1 MSTVPTTTPAD
12 AEKRRAA
19 LSSVIWSCLLTGLK
33 LVAGLATNSLG
44 LLSEALHSALD
55 LVAAGITYFA
65 VRMSSRPPDRN
76 HAYGYGKVENLSA
89 LIETMLLLLTC
100 IWIVYEAV
108 NRLFFSQPEVGHSL
122 WGIGVILVSIA
133 VDTSR
138 ARMLKRVAKKHNSQA
153 LEADALHFSTDILS
167 SIVVLV
173 GLLGLWGASYLQP
186 GPLRNFLEK
195 TDAMAALAVSGIVI
209 WVGARLSG
217 RAMHV
222 LLDGGSKDFLERFE
236 QTLAEKLP
244 RYRVRKLRV
253 RQSGSALFADVVL
266 AAPAEQTVE
275 ASHSIAALV
284 EAMARGLHPD
294 ADVTVQIEPQEN
306 TDAGLLATAQA
317 VAAAHGLAVH
327 SLVLGDRSG
336 KPCAYLHVEA
346 PGDMSLEAAHTLI
359 DTFEGTLA
367 LSLRVEHVISHI
379 EPEHQGFES
388 AEPDFAPLPVS
399 MGSDILS
406 VLAAPPAFPEP
417 YNLDVCRMAGRL
429 TVSFDCAVSGE
440 VSVSQAHTLSSRM
453 ERRLRASTMGIDRVN
468 IHMEPENRRSTRPGE

>member
-1 MSTVPTTTPAD
+1 
-12 AEKRRAA
+12 
-19 LSSVIWSCLLTGLK
+19 VIWSCLLAGLK
-33 LVAGLATNSLG
+33 LLAGLATNSLG

-65 VRMSSRPPDRN
+65 VRMSSRPPDRG
-76 HAYGYGKVENLSA
+76 HAYGYGKMENLSA

-100 IWIVYEAV
+100 VWIVYEAV
-108 NRLFFSQPEVGHSL
+108 DRLFFSQPQVEHSL

-167 SIVVLV
+167 SIVVLA

-186 GPLRNFLEK
+186 GPLRDFLEK
-195 TDAMAALAVSGIVI
+195 TDAMAALAVSGIVV
-209 WVGARLSG
+209 WVGTKLYR
-217 RAMHV
+217 RAVHV
-222 LLDGGSKDFLERFE
+222 LLDGGSRDFLERFE
-236 QTLAEKLP
+236 LTLAEKLP

-253 RQSGSALFADVVL
+253 RQSGAALFADVTL

-275 ASHSIAALV
+275 ASHAIASLV
-284 EAMARGLHPD
+284 EGMARDLHPD
-294 ADVTVQIEPQEN
+294 ADVIVQIEPQKN

-336 KPCAYLHVEA
+336 EPCAYLHVEA
-346 PGDMSLEAAHTLI
+346 PGTMSLEAAHALI
-359 DTFEGTLA
+359 DTFEDTLA
-367 LSLRVEHVISHI
+367 VSLRVDHVISHI
-379 EPEHQGFES
+379 EPEDQGFEC
-388 AEPDFAPLPVS
+388 AELDAAPLPAD
-399 MGSDILS
+399 MGREILS

-417 YNLDVCRMAGRL
+417 YNLDVCRIAGRL

-468 IHMEPENRRSTRPGE
+468 IHMEPENRRTPARREHV